1 MIWCYTWKR
10 RNQLILEL
18 KYLNFVLNYRMQFL
32 IIIIDILN
40 EVPESAKIR
49 STFANE
55 EKVLLYKIKNYK
67 ILETESFV
75 KFFEKRFI
83 IQEIKED
90 LKIIVPKINSFF
102 FSKFSIKFLNETVQ
116 KIIKKILYR
125 IIRKK
130 FHMNKYIN
138 WRKYL

>member
-1 MIWCYTWKR
+1 
-10 RNQLILEL
+10 
-18 KYLNFVLNYRMQFL
+18 MQFL

-138 WRKYL
+138 